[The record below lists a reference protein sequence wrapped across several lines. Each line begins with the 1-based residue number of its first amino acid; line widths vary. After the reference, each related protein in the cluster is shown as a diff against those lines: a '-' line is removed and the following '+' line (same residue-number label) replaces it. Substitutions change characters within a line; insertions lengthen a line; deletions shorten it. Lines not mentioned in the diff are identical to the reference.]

1 MGIPGK
7 KTSATGRGRPK
18 DAALRT
24 RRCEQILEAASRL
37 FAADGFARTDVQ
49 VVADELGVG
58 KGTVYRYFETKEALF
73 LAAVDRAMHQ
83 LRDAV
88 HAVVDEQADPLE
100 QIAAAVHAY
109 LAFFDEHPDCI
120 ELLILERAAFKDR
133 KKPTYFEHRDANVGR
148 WLDLFRGLVAAGRVR
163 SAPVEEFTETM
174 SDLLYG
180 TIFTNHFAGRREP
193 MEIQARRILNTLF
206 LGMLSDPERA
216 RYSRAAGRRCTS

>member
-1 MGIPGK
+1 MPAARK
-7 KTSATGRGRPK
+7 RPRGRPR
-18 DAALRT
+18 DDELIA
-24 RRCEQILEAASRL
+24 RRREEILEAATRL

-49 VVADELGVG
+49 VVADDLGVG

-83 LRDAV
+83 LRKHVHDAV
-88 HAVVDEQADPLE
+88 DEHADPLE
-100 QIAAAVHAY
+100 QLAAAVHAY
-109 LAFFDEHPDCI
+109 LAFFDAHPECV

-148 WLDLFRGLVAAGRVR
+148 WLELFRGLVAAGRVR
-163 SAPVEEFTETM
+163 NAPVEEFTETI

-193 MEIQARRILNTLF
+193 MEVQARRILNTLF

>member
-1 MGIPGK
+1 VPAARK
-7 KTSATGRGRPK
+7 CPRGRPR
-18 DAALRT
+18 DDELIA
-24 RRCEQILEAASRL
+24 RRREEILEAATRL

-49 VVADELGVG
+49 AVADELGVG

-73 LAAVDRAMHQ
+73 LAAADQAMHR
-83 LRDAV
+83 LREAV

-109 LAFFDEHPDCI
+109 LAYFDAHPECV

-148 WLDLFRGLVAAGRVR
+148 WHELFRGLVATGRVR
-163 SAPVEEFTETM
+163 EAPVEEFTETI

-193 MEIQARRILNTLF
+193 MELQAHRILKTLF
-206 LGMLSDPERA
+206 LGMLSEPERA